1 MRWLF
6 ALLISSSIA
15 QAAGEKS
22 GDFNYYVLALSWS
35 PTWCALEGDARGS
48 AQCADDANFGWVLHG
63 LWPQYNKGWPS
74 YCPTPKRAASRAQTA
89 EMADIMGT
97 AGSAWHQWKKHG
109 TCSGL
114 SAARYFGTARTAYGQ
129 INRPEVFRKLDR
141 AVEVPVPVIEEAF
154 IKANPTLAP
163 DMITVTCKSARVQ
176 EVRVCLSKDDL
187 TPVTCGADVRRDC
200 TLDDALLDPIR

>member
-22 GDFNYYVLALSWS
+22 GDFDYYVLALSWS

-48 AQCADDANFGWVLHG
+48 EQCADDANFGWVLHG

-74 YCPTPKRAASRAQTA
+74 YCPTPARAASRAQTA
-89 EMADIMGT
+89 GMADIMGT

-109 TCSGL
+109 ACSGL
-114 SAARYFGTARTAYGQ
+114 SAARYFGTARAAYGH

-141 AVEVPVPVIEEAF
+141 AVEVPAQVIEEAF
-154 IKANPTLAP
+154 IRANSRLQR

-176 EVRVCLSKDDL
+176 EVRVCLSKDGL
-187 TPVTCGADVRRDC
+187 TPVRCGVDVRRDC
-200 TLDDALLDPIR
+200 TLDDALWNPIR

>member
-15 QAAGEKS
+15 QAAGAKS
-22 GDFNYYVLALSWS
+22 GDFDYYVLALSWS

-74 YCPTPKRAASRAQTA
+74 YCPTPERAAYRAQTA
-89 EMADIMGT
+89 GMTDIMGT

-129 INRPEVFRKLDR
+129 INRPQVFRKLDR
-141 AVEVPVPVIEEAF
+141 AVEVPAQVIEEAF
-154 IKANPTLAP
+154 IKTNPTLAP
-163 DMITVTCKSARVQ
+163 DMITVSCKSARTQ

-187 TPVTCGADVRRDC
+187 TPVRCGGDVRRDC
-200 TLDDALLDPIR
+200 KLDDALLDPIR